1 MKRIRINITTLIAT
15 SLLLTGFSFGQL
27 IPRKTD
33 KPEYRNFTSAGGKT
47 IKALLVDKTEDTLTL
62 ELQNGKK
69 ATLSYEKLSKEDQEY
84 VKEWDKE
91 KELFLTK
98 CKTLT
103 IKELLEIR
111 GYESFKFTLKGNHIF
126 VGGQL
131 NGNESEFMI
140 DTGAGSTVLHIDA
153 AKEKGCKVGPLD
165 QIIYGI
171 GGEAP
176 AAKTEVPEIRLGQA
190 AIKDQV
196 LLSADMF
203 KDIPNARKNYDAI
216 LGAEFMSKMRA
227 VISYKEGRI
236 FFRPDLINEDDEE
249 EAPEVPK
256 YRFFKT
262 KDRKTYKGKIAKKNA
277 SSVEISIE
285 GQKKNLIIPTGRL
298 TDEDQKYVTNWSP
311 EREVFLRQCRGLK
324 VEDILEL
331 RKYQSFDYKRLGN
344 HIFVDGTLNNKKT
357 RFMIDTGAGSS
368 VLHVEW
374 AKEAGCDVGPMDQIV
389 FGIGGE
395 APAAITKVPVLTMGR
410 AKFENRQLLSVDLF
424 KQLGGNRAY
433 GAIFGADFM
442 RETDAVIT
450 YREQK
455 VFLQPDK

>member
-1 MKRIRINITTLIAT
+1 MKRTQINITTLIAI
-15 SLLLTGFSFGQL
+15 SLFVTGLSFGQL

-33 KPEYRNFTSAGGKT
+33 KPEYRDFTSAGGKT
-47 IKALLVDKTEDTLTL
+47 IKALLVDKTKDTLTL
-62 ELQNGKK
+62 ELPNGKK

-103 IKELLEIR
+103 IRELLEIR

-126 VGGQL
+126 VSGQL

-165 QIIYGI
+165 QTIYGI

-190 AIKDQV
+190 AIKNQI

-216 LGAEFMSKMRA
+216 LGAEFMSQMRA

-236 FFRPDLINEDDEE
+236 FFRPDLINDDREE
-249 EAPEVPK
+249 EAPEVPE

-277 SSVEISIE
+277 SSIELSIE
-285 GQKKNLIIPTGRL
+285 GQKKNLI
-298 TDEDQKYVTNWSP
+298 QKKP
-311 EREVFLRQCRGLK
+311 EIEVHLIR
-324 VEDILEL
+324 
-331 RKYQSFDYKRLGN
+331 S
-344 HIFVDGTLNNKKT
+344 
-357 RFMIDTGAGSS
+357 
-368 VLHVEW
+368 
-374 AKEAGCDVGPMDQIV
+374 
-389 FGIGGE
+389 
-395 APAAITKVPVLTMGR
+395 
-410 AKFENRQLLSVDLF
+410 
-424 KQLGGNRAY
+424 
-433 GAIFGADFM
+433 
-442 RETDAVIT
+442 
-450 YREQK
+450 
-455 VFLQPDK
+455 